1 VSTVK
6 VSIYGRPSLL
16 LAARTQAPGIAS
28 SFLATPWL
36 HQTIMGQPSAR
47 RELINDL
54 SGNDVN
60 RFAKETAKV
69 KTIFGDARGIPPRG
83 RPV

>member
-1 VSTVK
+1 MK
-6 VSIYGRPSLL
+6 VSIYGRPSPLP
-16 LAARTQAPGIAS
+16 AARTQAPGAATA
-28 SFLATPWL
+28 FLATPWL

-47 RELINDL
+47 RELISDL
-54 SGNDVN
+54 SVNDVN
-60 RFAKETAKV
+60 RSAKETAKV